1 MATYRIL
8 HKTSYAYSYPV
19 TGSHHTAI
27 LKPLSN
33 ETQTCKRFSLDISPE
48 AGDLAERVDYFGNT
62 SHLFAIQKPHDA
74 LVVEASSTV
83 EVTSEALD
91 LKKMDTPVGKI
102 REALADI
109 KRTDLIEAKEFLYET
124 HNTKETDTVKEFGAR
139 FFSDET
145 LIGEGIVALLQA
157 FKDEFKFDP
166 SASDIHTPVEQT
178 LASKCGVCQDF
189 AHLMIATLRSQG
201 LSACYASGYILT
213 MPPPG
218 QPRLVG
224 ADASHAWVS
233 VFIPENGWID
243 VDPTNNLICA
253 DQHVA
258 VAYGRDFSD
267 VSMLSGAV
275 TGGGEHT
282 VSVEVTMQPV

>member
-1 MATYRIL
+1 MANYRL
-8 HKTSYAYSYPV
+8 HHKTSYAYAYPV
-19 TGSHHTAI
+19 TASHHTAI
-27 LKPLSN
+27 LKPLTN
-33 ETQTCKRFSLDISPE
+33 ETQTCSRFSLVVSPE
-48 AGDLAERVDYFGNT
+48 AADMAERIDYFGNT
-62 SHLFAIQKPHDA
+62 SHLFSVQSPHDA
-74 LVVEASSTV
+74 LVVEAFSTV
-83 EVTSEALD
+83 ESTNEAID
-91 LKKMDTPVGKI
+91 LQKLNTPVKEI

-124 HNTKETDTVKEFGAR
+124 ENTRKTDSIIEFGAR
-139 FFSDET
+139 FFPDDAA
-145 LIGEGIVALLQA
+145 IGPGIIAMLQA
-157 FKDEFKFDP
+157 FKDEFEFDP
-166 SASDIHTPVEQT
+166 EASDIYTPVEQT
-178 LASKCGVCQDF
+178 LDQKRGVCQDF
-189 AHLMIATLRSQG
+189 AHLMIAALRAQG

-243 VDPTNNLICA
+243 VDPTNNLVCA

-275 TGGGEHT
+275 TGGGDHT
-282 VSVEVTMQPV
+282 ISVEVTMEPM

>member
-1 MATYRIL
+1 MATYRID
-8 HKTSYAYSYPV
+8 HKTTYTYSYPV
-19 TGSHHTAI
+19 TASHHTAI

-33 ETQTCKRFSLDISPE
+33 ESQSCSRFSLEVSPE
-48 AGDLAERVDYFGNT
+48 AADLAERMDYFGNT
-62 SHLFAIQKPHDA
+62 SHLFAVQEPHDA
-74 LVVEASSTV
+74 LVVEASSIVT
-83 EVTSEALD
+83 VTSEAVELQK
-91 LKKMDTPVGKI
+91 LDTPASEI

-124 HNTKETDTVKEFGAR
+124 ENTRKSDEVTAFGAR
-139 FFSDET
+139 FLAGDAP
-145 LIGEGIVALLQA
+145 IGKGILALLQA

-166 SASDIHTPVEQT
+166 EASDIYTPVEQT
-178 LASKCGVCQDF
+178 LSHKRGVCQDF
-189 AHLMIATLRSQG
+189 AHLMIAALRAQG
-201 LSACYASGYILT
+201 LAACYASGYILT

-233 VFIPENGWID
+233 VFIPNSGWVD
-243 VDPTNNLICA
+243 VDPTNNLVCG

-282 VSVEVTMQPV
+282 ISVEVTMQPI